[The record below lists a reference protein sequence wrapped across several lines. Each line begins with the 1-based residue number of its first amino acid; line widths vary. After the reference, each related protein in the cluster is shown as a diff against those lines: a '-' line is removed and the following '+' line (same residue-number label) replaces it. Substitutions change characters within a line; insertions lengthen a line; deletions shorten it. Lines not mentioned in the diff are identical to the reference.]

1 MESVIVPSED
11 FRNVVLRGGNVAS
24 YKFALAKSIL
34 TLAES
39 GTTSAS
45 LVDLAVPFSR
55 DICAHLEQVDTQSTS
70 SGSRFLD
77 ACRYFNNGTITNT
90 DGLANYAES

>member
-1 MESVIVPSED
+1 VDSATTVSED
-11 FRNVVLRGGNVAS
+11 FRSVVLRGANVTS

-39 GTTSAS
+39 EAMSAS

-55 DICAHLEQVDTQSTS
+55 EVCEHLEQVDTQSTS
-70 SGSRFLD
+70 SRSRFLD
-77 ACRYFNNGTITNT
+77 ACRYFNAGTITNT
-90 DGLANYAES
+90 G